1 MTTFEAILLTIV
13 TASTPFLI
21 AALGELVVERSGVL
35 NLGLEGMMAMGAAC
49 SFAAAVTFDSTLLG
63 VAAGMLAGTLMAA
76 LFALLVLG
84 FAANQTGSGL
94 ALTIF
99 GLGLSGLIGAPFVGA
114 RRDPVAPVD
123 IPVLSD
129 IPMIGRLFFE
139 QDLFVY
145 ASIVLTVLVGLYL
158 TRTRSGLT
166 LRSIGENHTSANAL
180 GLPVRRVR
188 FFAIL
193 FGGACAGLA
202 GAYLALVYTRF
213 WSPGMTAGRGWI
225 AVALVIFGLWNPAR
239 AALGAYLFGS
249 VEALQLRMQAMGSS
263 VSVSLLLTLPYLMTI
278 IVLTAVSVRKGKGI
292 LLGAPA
298 ALGISFRREDRD

>member
-13 TASTPFLI
+13 TASTPLLI
-21 AALGELVVERSGVL
+21 AALGELVTERSGVL
-35 NLGLEGMMAMGAAC
+35 NLGVEGMMAMGAAC

-63 VAAGMLAGTLMAA
+63 VAAGMLAGALMAA
-76 LFALLVLG
+76 LFALVVLG
-84 FAANQTGSGL
+84 FAANQVGSGL

-114 RRDPVAPVD
+114 RRDPVAPID

-129 IPMIGRLFFE
+129 IPVIGRLFFE

-145 ASIVLTVLVGLYL
+145 GSIALTILVALYL

-166 LRSIGENHTSANAL
+166 LRSIGENHTSANSL
-180 GLPVRRVR
+180 GLPVWRVR
-188 FFAIL
+188 FWAIL

-225 AVALVIFGLWNPAR
+225 ALALVVFAAWRPGWVLIGAYIFGGATVLQLHAQAAQFGVPSQLLSAVPYLATIVAL
-239 AALGAYLFGS
+239 
-249 VEALQLRMQAMGSS
+249 
-263 VSVSLLLTLPYLMTI
+263 LLLSLRHGRAIGTPG
-278 IVLTAVSVRKGKGI
+278 S
-292 LLGAPA
+292 LGAP
-298 ALGISFRREDRD
+298 FVPDR